1 MAGTGW
7 QFWIDRGGTFTDV
20 IGRSPD
26 QTILSQ
32 KLLSD
37 NPEHYAD
44 AAAEGVCRV
53 LHAAGSNYP
62 VDEIRMGTTVATNA
76 LLQKTGSATGL
87 LITRGFRDALR
98 IGNQNRPDIFALE
111 IKLPQPLYTQVAEID
126 ERIDASGKVL
136 QVLDDSALRA
146 LLKGWQTNNIESIA
160 ICFMHA
166 WTNPAHEK
174 RVAQIARE
182 AGFTR
187 VSTSHEVSPL
197 MKLVSRGNTTVA
209 DAYLSP
215 VLSHYIDNFQ
225 QELLNLNIHCPRI
238 LFMQSNGGLVTANL
252 LRGKDSILSGPAG
265 GVVGMAAAAKRAA
278 TNKLIGFDM
287 GGTSTDA
294 SIYSGRTEIVNETS
308 IAGITLSTPMIRIHT
323 IAAGGGSVLNFSNG
337 RFQAG
342 PQSAG
347 ANPGP
352 KCYGRGGPLTLTDA
366 NLLLGRIQAAY
377 FPATFGPAADQPLNR
392 NIVEQAFIKLA
403 RQISSVSGRVFT
415 PQQTAQGFL
424 RVAIENMANALRH
437 ISIQRGLNP
446 ADYTLCCFGGAGGQ
460 HACQIAD
467 RVGISRILLDPLAG
481 MLSAWGM
488 GAAPLRS
495 YRQQTINL
503 PLHEA
508 SLRALDKRLTRLETE
523 CREVLHQQGVADSDI
538 HIKTWLALKA
548 DGSDTSIEL
557 PLSELNKLQA
567 AFVSAHQARFGFVP
581 DNPELI
587 IESLRIDAENQPDGV
602 AIEPASE
609 DADHA
614 PQIVST
620 PPVSPKPVSHAS
632 MYIKDQHVSVPVYD
646 RALLKAGMLLQG
658 PAIISEQTGTIVV
671 EPDWKLQVNNSL
683 QLLLTR
689 NKQPLLQENISTG
702 KDPVMLEIFSN
713 HFMHIADEMG
723 VVLQKTARSVNI
735 KERLDF
741 SCALFDPS
749 GDLIANAPHIPVH
762 LGSMDESIKSLLR
775 THSEGLQKGHIY
787 LCNAPY
793 NGGTH
798 LPDLTVVTPVLDATG
813 ELIFVVASRA
823 HHADIGGISPGSM
836 PAASRHIDEEGVVF
850 DNFLLVADDHFRET
864 ELRSKLQHAIYPA
877 RNPMQNIA
885 DCKAQAAAN
894 ERGRHLLLEMVK
906 QYGIKTVHAY
916 VEYTLDNAEESVREI
931 IATLSDLNDADGNTG
946 SDSDGEPGQGLS
958 RLGEYNQ
965 GKYNQG
971 KYNQK
976 KTGISTGSFCYP
988 FDNGQKINVCITL
1001 DRDKREAHIDFSG
1014 TSPAAD
1020 NNLNAPASVCQAAV
1034 MYVFRTLVQADIP
1047 LNAGCRRPLKLT
1059 IPAGCM
1065 LDPHYP
1071 AAVVGGNVETSQCVT
1086 DALYGALG
1094 ILAASQGTMNN
1105 LSFGN
1110 NDMQYYETI
1119 CGGAGAG
1126 PGFDGADAVQT
1137 HMTNS
1142 RMTDAEVLE
1151 ARYPILVRE
1160 FSIRHNSGGAGKYRG
1175 GNGVTRKLEFR
1186 TAMSAAILS
1195 NHRRVAPFGLAGG
1208 QNAMTGLNTL
1218 ERHNGTVE
1226 DLDGIVTIEV
1236 QEKDV
1241 LVINTPGGGGY
1252 GSPPK
1257 ST

>member
-26 QTILSQ
+26 QTMHSQ

-44 AAAEGVCRV
+44 AAVEGICRV

-76 LLQKTGSATGL
+76 LLQRTGSATGL

-98 IGNQNRPDIFALE
+98 IGYQNRPDIFALE

-136 QVLDDSALRA
+136 QMLDDSALPS
-146 LLKGWQTNNIESIA
+146 LLQDWQHKNIASLA

-166 WTNPAHEK
+166 WTNPVHEK
-174 RVAQIARE
+174 RVAQIARA
-182 AGFTR
+182 AGFTQI
-187 VSTSHEVSPL
+187 STSHEVSPL

-209 DAYLSP
+209 DAYLAP

-225 QELLNLNIHCPRI
+225 QELLNRNIRCPHI

-265 GVVGMAAAAKRAA
+265 GVVGMAAAAKRAEIS
-278 TNKLIGFDM
+278 KLIGFDM

-294 SIYSGRTEIVNETS
+294 SIYSGHTEIVNETT

-342 PQSAG
+342 PESAG
-347 ANPGP
+347 ADPGP
-352 KCYGRGGPLTLTDA
+352 KCYGRGGPLTVTDA

-377 FPATFGPAADQPLNR
+377 FPATFGPGADQPLNR

-403 RQISSVSGRVFT
+403 RQISSVTGRVFT
-415 PQQTAQGFL
+415 PQQTAQGFV

-446 ADYTLCCFGGAGGQ
+446 ADYTLCSFGGAGGQ

-467 RVGISRILLDPLAG
+467 RIGISRILLDPLAG

-488 GAAPLRS
+488 GAAPLKS
-495 YRQQTINL
+495 YRQQTINQ
-503 PLHEA
+503 PLTEA
-508 SLRALDKRLTRLETE
+508 SLRALDQRLTKLEAE
-523 CREVLHQQGVADSDI
+523 CRDVLHQQGVADSCI
-538 HIKTWLALKA
+538 RINTWLALKA

-557 PLSELNKLQA
+557 PLNGLSYLQTG
-567 AFVSAHQARFGFVP
+567 FITAHQARFGFAP
-581 DNPELI
+581 DHPELI
-587 IESLRIDAENQPDGV
+587 IESLRIEAEDQPDEQLPEQIS
-602 AIEPASE
+602 A
-609 DADHA
+609 DAGHS
-614 PQIVST
+614 PETMST
-620 PPVSPKPVSHAS
+620 PPISPDPVSHAP
-632 MYIKDQHVSVPVYD
+632 MYINDQLVSVPIYD
-646 RALLKAGMLLQG
+646 RALLSAGMQLPG

-671 EPDWKLQVNNSL
+671 EPDWELQVNNSL

-689 NKQPLLQENISTG
+689 SKQPSPHEDVSTG

-741 SCALFDPS
+741 SCALFNPA

-798 LPDLTVVTPVLDATG
+798 LPDLTVVTPVPDATG
-813 ELIFVVASRA
+813 KLIFVVASRA

-836 PAASRHIDEEGVVF
+836 PATSRHIEEEGIVF
-850 DNFLLVADDHFRET
+850 DNFLLVAEGQFREA
-864 ELRSKLQHAIYPA
+864 ELRDKLNDTTNPA
-877 RNPMQNIA
+877 RNPAQNIA
-885 DCKAQAAAN
+885 DCKAQIAAN
-894 ERGRHLLLEMVK
+894 ERGRHLLLEMVS

-916 VEYTLDNAEESVREI
+916 VGHTLDNAEEAVREI
-931 IATLSDLNDADGNTG
+931 ITTLDDLNNADGNTG
-946 SDSDGEPGQGLS
+946 SDSESEPGQGLS
-958 RLGEYNQ
+958 SQGENSQ
-965 GKYNQG
+965 GKYS
-971 KYNQK
+971 QK
-976 KTGISTGSFCYP
+976 KYTQKKIGISSGSFCYP

-1034 MYVFRTLVQADIP
+1034 MYVFRTLVQTDIP

-1065 LDPHYP
+1065 LDPHFP
-1071 AAVVGGNVETSQCVT
+1071 AAVVGGNVETSQCIT

-1110 NDMQYYETI
+1110 KDMQYYETI

-1126 PGFDGADAVQT
+1126 PGFNGADAVQT

-1160 FSIRHNSGGAGKYRG
+1160 FSIRHDSGGAGKYKG

-1226 DLDGIVTIEV
+1226 NLDGIVTIEV

-1241 LVINTPGGGGY
+1241 LVIKTPGGGGY
-1252 GSPPK
+1252 GSP
-1257 ST
+1257 SEAT